1 MLTITPV
8 VHRYFSKVVK
18 PRVQDSPDKAEY
30 EPIVMSLI
38 AVLFVVMLLQSTRT
52 GQVTHDE
59 LRAAI
64 FHHLVLCMQA
74 YGPDFF
80 RPKHHYATHLADMLA
95 RFGYLLSTFVQER
108 KHRLVTR
115 YARDRRA
122 LKSFETGLIEDI
134 TSHQIWEL
142 SQTFYFATKS
152 AKPTKR
158 MLMFLQDI
166 FPGVDAKQLTIVS
179 NISVN
184 GGKAMHGD
192 VIAFFHNNEMHIGEL
207 LVSVGVK
214 NTAQTFSF
222 IAKWQQVKLDVS
234 WLNCAVSDDDVC
246 KIPTNCLDSVLV
258 YHMSSD
264 RKECAVHLPCEL
276 RPRA

>member
-1 MLTITPV
+1 M
-8 VHRYFSKVVK
+8 
-18 PRVQDSPDKAEY
+18 
-30 EPIVMSLI
+30 
-38 AVLFVVMLLQSTRT
+38 
-52 GQVTHDE
+52 
-59 LRAAI
+59 
-64 FHHLVLCMQA
+64 
-74 YGPDFF
+74 
-80 RPKHHYATHLADMLA
+80 
-95 RFGYLLSTFVQER
+95 
-108 KHRLVTR
+108 
-115 YARDRRA
+115 
-122 LKSFETGLIEDI
+122 KSSETGLIEDI
-134 TSHQIWEL
+134 TSHQMWQL

-158 MLMFLQDI
+158 MLMILQDI
-166 FPGVDAKQLTIVS
+166 FPCVDAKQLTIVS

-192 VIAFFHNNEMHIGEL
+192 VVAFFQNNEMHVGEL
-207 LVSVGVK
+207 LVSVGVN

-234 WLNCAVSDDDVC
+234 WLSCVVSDDDVC